1 MSSPSH
7 LPTRSLALQH
17 RVPTPDTAAQTA
29 TDVDSIDVD
38 LSELE
43 VVEDSPS
50 ATKSHEPELPKGV
63 WAAFTSPFKKQEKSG
78 PSLTRMQ
85 MIGAGKV
92 LSLVPATQEIKVD
105 GRLVTDHKRAIAIYE
120 GSVDKEGRTWAGK
133 AVDRLVYK
141 LTNKAPKSA
150 EDVALDKE
158 ALKMKHAVVRF
169 IAWGQEKAAAIN
181 TWIRSGRIGTWLDKY
196 KKADPTLVRSTSD
209 VELVLKNG
217 TKVHF
222 PEEIEDEKMSLVL
235 QRVAMVSTSALM
247 VPAPPGVG
255 QVITGLVAGGS
266 WLSAAG
272 VGIKTGLAH
281 LGVGSLENSGGWPLA
296 SALLA
301 LGAEQ
306 IPLAIP
312 FAPPIL
318 PPVLIEVHA
327 GNVNRLSGEKAAVA
341 VDGENNLSIE
351 EEALAMK
358 PGLTRA
364 AAWLKNKL

>member
-1 MSSPSH
+1 MSSPSS
-7 LPTRSLALQH
+7 LPTRSLAMQH
-17 RVPTPDTAAQTA
+17 QVPTPDTAPQAA
-29 TDVDSIDVD
+29 SDVGSIDVD

-43 VVEDSPS
+43 FVETSHS
-50 ATKSHEPELPKGV
+50 ASKSHEPELSKGV
-63 WAAFTSPFKKQEKSG
+63 WAAFTNPFKKQEKSA

-92 LSLVPATQEIKVD
+92 LSLVPATQEIRVD
-105 GRLVTDHKRAIAIYE
+105 GRLITDHKRAIAIYE
-120 GSVDKEGRTWAGK
+120 GSVDKESRTWAGK

-150 EDVALDKE
+150 EDLALEKD
-158 ALKMKHAVVRF
+158 ALKMKPGLLRF
-169 IAWGQEKAAAIN
+169 IAWAQEKAVAVN
-181 TWIRSGRIGTWLDKY
+181 NWLRGGRIGAWLDKY
-196 KKADPTLVRSTSD
+196 KKADPTLVRSTSN

-255 QVITGLVAGGS
+255 QVINGLVAGSS

-272 VGIKTGLAH
+272 VGIKMGLAH

-318 PPVLIEVHA
+318 PPLLIEVHA

-341 VDGENNLSIE
+341 AENEAHLSIE
-351 EEALAMK
+351 EEVLAMK
-358 PGLTRA
+358 PALSRA
-364 AAWLKNKL
+364 AAWLKKKL